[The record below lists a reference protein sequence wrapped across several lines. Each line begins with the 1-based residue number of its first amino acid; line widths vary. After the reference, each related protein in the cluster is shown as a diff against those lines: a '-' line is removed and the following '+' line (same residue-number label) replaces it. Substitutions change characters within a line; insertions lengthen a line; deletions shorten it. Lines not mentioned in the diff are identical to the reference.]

1 MAPLTSALP
10 SVPSQTGPVLF
21 DTRSVSRDKP
31 LWASAGYI
39 VLAAFGASIAAQ
51 VLVIVLGPR
60 SGAASSAPETALSL
74 ARGAVVVQA
83 TLAILI
89 GVVLRKSLT
98 LKSRALLFER
108 VSVGTMLAGLGLT
121 LGIAPFAN
129 EVGVRLSE
137 VLHVPMDSARW
148 VTLIVQHANRA
159 EFVTLGLALTLLPA
173 CVEELLF
180 RGLLMGALA
189 GANRTVVL
197 LLQALVFGLF
207 HADWAQGAATFVL
220 GLGFGFLRM
229 TTRSL
234 VAPMVAHATYNL
246 VVLLTMRWMDEA
258 ESGTH
263 QTIGVLCAGMLVS
276 AACATLLKRSSQRR
290 FAEVGEH

>member
-1 MAPLTSALP
+1 M
-10 SVPSQTGPVLF
+10 F
-21 DTRSVSRDKP
+21 DSHSVSQDKP
-31 LWASAGYI
+31 LWASAAY
-39 VLAAFGASIAAQ
+39 VALAAFGTSIAAQ
-51 VLVIVLGPR
+51 VLAILLGPR
-60 SGAASSAPETALSL
+60 CSGSPPAPETALSL
-74 ARGAVVVQA
+74 ARGAVIVQA
-83 TLAILI
+83 ALAILL
-89 GVVLRKSLT
+89 GVVVRKSLK
-98 LKSRALLFER
+98 LRSRALLFHR

-121 LGIAPFAN
+121 LGIAPVAN

-137 VLHVPMDSARW
+137 ALHVPMDSVRW

-159 EFVTLGLALTLLPA
+159 EFVTLGLVLTLLPA

-189 GANRTVVL
+189 GANRAGVL
-197 LLQALVFGLF
+197 LLQAIVFGLF

-246 VVLLTMRWMDEA
+246 VVLFTMRWMDDA

-263 QTIGVLCAGMLVS
+263 ETIGVLCAGLLVS
-276 AACATLLKRSSQRR
+276 AACATLLERGSQRR
-290 FAEVGEH
+290 LAELGES